1 VSDLTPVPQSRRERR
16 ALEEAQRTGTT
27 APPVVVPMSQPV
39 PLSFTTPVAPAPRVA
54 PVMKPAPRPAPRKK
68 KSFGA
73 RIFPAFAMLFAGA
86 LLVGVSVPANAFIDP
101 DVDAALDAPAALSL
115 PAQSL
120 EVDAGAEAAAV
131 ERGEFRTT
139 SYAQL
144 LQKKYGNVSYNYAVT
159 TGAVRWPFPYSVP
172 ISSGYGERAAPC
184 RGCSSIHHGIDF
196 TPGAGA
202 PIYAIASGTV
212 SYTEVSDSGFGN
224 QVMID
229 HVIKGQKVSSFYGHM
244 AMKSSPLKI
253 GDKVEVGDL
262 VGLVGATGVATG
274 PHLHFEIWLD
284 GVQTNPYVWLK
295 ANTIN

>member
-1 VSDLTPVPQSRRERR
+1 VTDLTPAPQSRRERR
-16 ALEEAQRTGTT
+16 ALEEAQRTGVT
-27 APPVVVPMSQPV
+27 APPVVVPMSDPV
-39 PLSFTTPVAPAPRVA
+39 PLVFSTPVAPAPRVA
-54 PVMKPAPRPAPRKK
+54 PVMKVAPKPVRNK

-101 DVDAALDAPAALSL
+101 DVDAALDAPAAASL

-120 EVDAGAEAAAV
+120 SVDAAAKATTV

-144 LQKKYGNVSYNYAVT
+144 LQEKYGNVSYNYNVT
-159 TGAVRWPFPYSVP
+159 TGAVRWPFPYAVP

-184 RGCSSIHHGIDF
+184 RGCSSVHHGIDF

-244 AMKSSPLKI
+244 AMNSSPLKI

-284 GVQTNPYVWLK
+284 GAQTNPYVWLK
-295 ANTIN
+295 ANAVN

>member
-1 VSDLTPVPQSRRERR
+1 VTDLTPAPQSRRERR

-27 APPVVVPMSQPV
+27 APPVVVAMTEPV
-39 PLSFTTPVAPAPRVA
+39 PAAYSIPVASAPRVA
-54 PVMKPAPRPAPRKK
+54 RVIPPAPHVTPRKK

-73 RIFPAFAMLFAGA
+73 RVFPAFAMLFAGA

-101 DVDAALDAPAALSL
+101 DVDAALDAPAAAAL
-115 PAQSL
+115 PGQSL
-120 EVDAGAEAAAV
+120 EVDAATEAATV
-131 ERGEFRTT
+131 DRGEFKTT

-144 LQKKYGNVSYNYAVT
+144 LQQKYGNVSYNYNVT
-159 TGAVRWPFPYSVP
+159 TGAVRWPFPYAVP

-184 RGCSSIHHGIDF
+184 RGCSSVHHGIDF

-202 PIYAIASGTV
+202 PIYAVASGTV

-244 AMKSSPLKI
+244 AMNSSPLHI

-284 GVQTNPYVWLK
+284 GAQTNPYTWLK
-295 ANTIN
+295 ANAVN

>member
-1 VSDLTPVPQSRRERR
+1 MTELTPAPQSRRERK
-16 ALEEAQRTGTT
+16 ALEEAQRTRST
-27 APPVVVPMSQPV
+27 APPVVVPMSEPV
-39 PLSFTTPVAPAPRVA
+39 PLALTTPVATAPRVA
-54 PVMKPAPRPAPRKK
+54 PVVATPPRPVPRKK
-68 KSFGA
+68 KTFGA

-101 DVDAALDAPAALSL
+101 DVDAALDAPAAVAL
-115 PAQSL
+115 PGQSL
-120 EVDAGAEAAAV
+120 TVDAATEAATV

-144 LQKKYGNVSYNYAVT
+144 LQQKYGNVSYNYAVT
-159 TGAVRWPFPYSVP
+159 TGSVRWPFPYAVP

-196 TPGAGA
+196 TPGEGA

-212 SYTEVSDSGFGN
+212 SFTEVSDSGFGN
-224 QVMID
+224 QVTID
-229 HVIKGQKVSSFYGHM
+229 HVIKGKKVSSFYGHM
-244 AMKSSPLKI
+244 AMNSSPLKT

-295 ANTIN
+295 ANTVN